1 MNTWL
6 VLDADYLCK
15 RAFYAL
21 GNLRYEEL
29 MTGVAFGLLHDVVS
43 LQDQFN
49 TNRVVICF
57 DYGYGKRKKLV
68 PEYKKSRRSD
78 ADYDHQIANIRT
90 HMLRDIG
97 FNNVYFQEGY
107 EADDIM
113 ASFVYNTMPE
123 GDDAVVV
130 TADKDMFQLL
140 DGSCVVYNPMTR
152 RSTTRQSFFKQWGLE
167 PERWAEVKAYAGC
180 ATDELPGVVGVGELT
195 AAKFLRGDLKK
206 HRKTY
211 GLITSDSAKA
221 IYKRNLPIVA
231 LPYPG
236 TMTFEYVPDS
246 VTQAKWAAVADR
258 MGMSSL
264 RDDAPLPMRRQ
275 RSTGFGLK

>member
-1 MNTWL
+1 MHTWL

-21 GNLRYEEL
+21 GELRHEEL
-29 MTGVAFGLLHDVVS
+29 MTGVAFGLLHDIVH

-49 TNRVVICF
+49 TERVVICF
-57 DYGYGKRKKLV
+57 DYGYGKRKKLC

-90 HMLRDIG
+90 NMLRDIG
-97 FNNVYFQEGY
+97 FNNVLFQEGY

-113 ASFVYNTMPE
+113 ASFVLNTMPP
-123 GDDAVVV
+123 GDDAVII
-130 TADKDMFQLL
+130 TADKDLFQML
-140 DGSCVVYNPMTR
+140 DGTCVVYNPMTR
-152 RSTTRQSFFKQWGLE
+152 RSMTRQSFYQKWGLE

-180 ATDELPGVVGVGELT
+180 STDELPGVVGIGEVT
-195 AAKFLRGDLKK
+195 AAKFLRGELKPHLK
-206 HRKTY
+206 AY
-211 GLITSDSAKA
+211 QLITSNEAKA
-221 IYKRNLPIVA
+221 IYRRNLPIVA

-236 TMTFEYVPDS
+236 TMTFDYVPDN

-258 MGMSSL
+258 MGMHSL
-264 RDDAPLPMRRQ
+264 RDAAPLPMRRQ
-275 RSTGFGLK
+275 RSTGFGIK